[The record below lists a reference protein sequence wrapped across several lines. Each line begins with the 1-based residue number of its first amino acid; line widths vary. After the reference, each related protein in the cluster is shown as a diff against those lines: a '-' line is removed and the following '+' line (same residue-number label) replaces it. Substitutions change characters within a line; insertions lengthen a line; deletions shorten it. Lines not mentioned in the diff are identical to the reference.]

1 MKKGSKKL
9 HQDRILIQK
18 KMGKLLDIVCR
29 QQVALVNPDIQML
42 VIEIIQKTT
51 SSKQILLKIFSGF
64 VFHICVDVTPLSFT
78 LYSANI
84 RVHLDNF

>member
-29 QQVALVNPDIQML
+29 QQVALANPDIQRR
-42 VIEIIQKTT
+42 VIEIIQKNF
-51 SSKQILLKIFSGF
+51 IF
-64 VFHICVDVTPLSFT
+64 
-78 LYSANI
+78 
-84 RVHLDNF
+84 

>member
-1 MKKGSKKL
+1 MSSASRPRQPGYSEKKTS
-9 HQDRILIQK
+9 
-18 KMGKLLDIVCR
+18 
-29 QQVALVNPDIQML
+29 
-42 VIEIIQKTT
+42 